1 MIQNASKMLQQL
13 TIRCLLVIA
22 AMLPVLVPSLAE
34 SPGSLP
40 ASPTQNLITTD
51 LNASAASE
59 PLAEPKAL
67 PLHEMATATVLPIPQ
82 KIRITAVGDIM
93 MHQRQLDTHYDKAL
107 DKYVFDD
114 DYIHIQSELDRA
126 DLLIGNLETTL
137 AGPGKKYAGYP
148 LFNTPDSLAEALKKV
163 GFDVLATANN
173 HCLDTGVEGLKRT
186 AKVLKDLGFGV
197 IGTRKSP
204 DEKNTLLTDVKG
216 IKVGMLGYTYET
228 GRREKSR
235 TLNGGTIPA
244 EALPLIDSFSPAHID
259 DAVTEMKSRIDSLRI
274 QGAELIVMYLHWGVE
289 YGTQPT
295 AGQQKMAT
303 ELASAGV
310 DIIFGS
316 HPHVVQTATFI
327 PRPDGG
333 RTFVAW
339 SLGNFISNQRFE
351 FLERHNTEDGLVV
364 SVNVE
369 RNSEGKVSIARVD
382 YQPIWV
388 HRHARGSKW
397 HYHIL
402 PLPQALIATEPYNFD
417 RSNHARARNS
427 LIRTQEVIRDAPD
440 WLPSTVPD
448 LTTK

>member
-1 MIQNASKMLQQL
+1 MRLKTSTNLRQI
-13 TIRCLLVIA
+13 TITHLLVIA
-22 AMLPVLVPSLAE
+22 AIMLALTPSFAQA
-34 SPGSLP
+34 PDAIP

-51 LNASAASE
+51 LIASAASNDLLE
-59 PLAEPKAL
+59 PVAR
-67 PLHEMATATVLPIPQ
+67 PLLEMATATVLPTPQ

-107 DKYVFDD
+107 DTYVFDD

-137 AGPGKKYAGYP
+137 AGPGKKYSGYP

-173 HCLDTGVEGLKRT
+173 HCLDTGVDGLKRT
-186 AKVLKDLGFGV
+186 VKVLKDLGFGV
-197 IGTRKSP
+197 IGTRQSP

-235 TLNGGTIPA
+235 TLNGGTMPA
-244 EALPLIDSFSPAHID
+244 AALPLIDSFSPAHID
-259 DAVTEMKSRIDSLRI
+259 DAVTEMKGRINSLRI

-289 YGTQPT
+289 YGPKPT
-295 AGQQKMAT
+295 EGQQKMAT

-316 HPHVVQTATFI
+316 HPHVVQTAAFI

-369 RNSEGKVSIARVD
+369 RNSEGKVSIAKVD

-388 HRHARGSKW
+388 HRHARGSQW

-427 LIRTQEVIRDAPD
+427 LIRTQEVLKDAPD
-440 WLPSTVPD
+440 WTPSTVPD
-448 LTTK
+448 LKAK